1 MSIKRKMATALATAG
16 LLAGIFGSTLAP
28 VAQAAGTINVKKIWT
43 QLTDITNVYDDW
55 YDVESGGVDDSA
67 TGASSYPDGDPWV
80 IYAPYYN
87 DGAADD
93 GSIDYAACSQVTDAN
108 TQTVSGDLVSDN
120 DDVTVTA
127 SATGGAL
134 VYLDAHGGGYSDDF
148 SDWSTSA
155 TYEAAD
161 GGITVCVTAP
171 DDDSSFATTLSVK
184 VNGEALKPIYA
195 VIVGPAQTMTLQ
207 DKTIAAG
214 TLDKSGWIA
223 MDNDEVNYA
232 ARLRV
237 FDKQGANMVSWLY
250 DGSQIESYAISGYES
265 DGYGIE
271 YMIGSPANG
280 ASFTGDVFEGS
291 SLKKVDFGSNFCDS
305 YSDDAGDT
313 KTITP
318 VFDYNELGDVSSSD
332 KKQTAGAITVGCSAD
347 GSEASVTGIDF
358 GQTKSVGAG
367 DVASMFIR
375 LDDGY
380 GHPLGVGSGEV
391 VDPGFSEGLYYYNYW
406 IDEPAALIPSP
417 AHWVTP
423 ADVANDDSESWLSN
437 NGALFEYEDVSDA
450 DSSCNP
456 IPMNEDEY
464 APTVDDASHV
474 ADDMVDYMGTTDD
487 AAGAGSVRIC
497 YYASQIASD
506 LGINSVKLV
515 MNYPYS
521 STVAGI
527 LGVSPLTVRASI
539 NVTAESGVA
548 LGATVKVGKKTVSVT
563 GRVGSKVTFVV
574 ESSAGVTKTY
584 SRIVGADGKAKFV
597 FKVRGT
603 FDVYAMQGDS
613 ITELSRI
620 SVKL

>member
-28 VAQAAGTINVKKIWT
+28 VAQAAGTINTKQIWAE
-43 QLTDITNVYDDW
+43 LTDPLNVADD
-55 YDVESGGVDDSA
+55 YYEFNGGADADSA
-67 TGASSYPDGDPWV
+67 TGKTSYPDGDPWV
-80 IYAPYYN
+80 IYAPEYN

-93 GSIDYAACSQVTDAN
+93 GSILYAVCSEVADTDIE
-108 TQTVSGDLVSDN
+108 TVSGDDVSDN

-134 VYLDAHGGGYSDDF
+134 VYLDDAGSGSSVDF
-148 SDWSTSA
+148 SDYSTSA
-155 TYEAAD
+155 THEAD
-161 GGITVCVTAP
+161 DNGFTVCVTAP
-171 DDDSSFATTLSVK
+171 DDDSSFATTLTVK

-214 TLDKSGWIA
+214 TLDKSGWVA
-223 MDNDEVNYA
+223 MDNAEVNYA

-237 FDKQGANMVSWLY
+237 FDKQGANMVSWIGEL
-250 DGSQIESYAISGYES
+250 SVIEDYAISGYES
-265 DGYGIE
+265 DGYAIE
-271 YMIGSPANG
+271 YTIGNPANG

-291 SLKKVDFGSNFCDS
+291 SLKKVDFGAAFCDS
-305 YSDDAGDT
+305 YTDEAGDT

-318 VFDYNELGDVSSSD
+318 VFDYDANGDVSSSD

-347 GSEASVTGIDF
+347 GSEASVSGIDF
-358 GQTKSVGAG
+358 GQTKSVAAG
-367 DVASMFIR
+367 DVANLFIR

-380 GHPLGVGSGEV
+380 GHPLGVGTTFT
-391 VDPGFSEGLYYYNYW
+391 VDPGFNSGMFYYQYW
-406 IDEPAALIPSP
+406 IDYPAALIPSP
-417 AHWVTP
+417 AHWTTP
-423 ADVANDDSESWLSN
+423 ADVNNDDSESWLSN
-437 NGALFEYEDVSDA
+437 SGAVFEYEYQGNEEGGVANSN
-450 DSSCNP
+450 CNP
-456 IPMNEDEY
+456 LPMNETSD
-464 APTVDDASHV
+464 APTDGDDLT
-474 ADDMVDYMGTTDD
+474 DFMGTTDD

-497 YYASQIASD
+497 YYASQIDSD
-506 LGINSVKLV
+506 LGVNSVKLV
-515 MNYPYS
+515 MSHPYS
-521 STVAGI
+521 DAVAGI
-527 LGVSPLTVRASI
+527 IGNSPLTARASI
-539 NVTAESGVA
+539 TVTAESGVA
-548 LGATVKVGKKTVSVT
+548 LGTTVKVGKKTVSVT